1 MVARTK
7 QKQRGQ
13 AKRARKRMI
22 LIGCEGKNQTEQNYF
37 KEFNQ
42 TQKNYTIQPA
52 SGNSTDPKGIVEDT
66 INSIQKSKME
76 PKEGDLAFCLFDS
89 DTDAQK
95 QEQIDQAVSRAKQ
108 KGIEVLLSV
117 PCFEVWFLQ
126 HFQYSTG
133 QLTGNQAI
141 RALKKF
147 IPEYE
152 KSKSVFFQLESSV
165 DIAVDHA
172 KRLEKHHNELG
183 IRSKSLKR
191 NPSTEA
197 YKLVELLKKE

>member
-7 QKQRGQ
+7 QKRRGQ
-13 AKRARKRMI
+13 ARKTQKCII
-22 LIGCEGKNQTEQNYF
+22 LIGCEGKNKTEQNYF

-42 TQKNYTIQPA
+42 TQNNYIIQPA
-52 SGNSTDPKGIVEDT
+52 SGNSTDPKGIVKDT
-66 INSIQKSKME
+66 INSMKKSKME

-95 QEQIDQAVSRAKQ
+95 QEQIDQAVSLAKQ
-108 KGIEVLLSV
+108 NGIAVLLSV

-141 RALKKF
+141 KALQKF

-152 KSKSVFFQLESSV
+152 KSKSVFFQLEESV
-165 DIAVDHA
+165 DIAIDHA
-172 KRLEKHHNELG
+172 KRLEKHHDELG
-183 IRSKSLKR
+183 IRGKSLKR